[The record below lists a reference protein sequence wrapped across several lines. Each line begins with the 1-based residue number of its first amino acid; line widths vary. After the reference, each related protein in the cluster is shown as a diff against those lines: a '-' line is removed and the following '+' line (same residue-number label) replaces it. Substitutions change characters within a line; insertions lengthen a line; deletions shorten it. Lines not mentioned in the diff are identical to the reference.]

1 MVVLCLYKKGM
12 VIFMKL
18 NGADI
23 FAQVLIEQGVDT
35 IFGYPGGAV
44 LNIYDA
50 LYKNSDKISHYMTAH
65 EQGASH
71 AADGYARATGK
82 TGVVLATSGPG
93 ATNLVTG
100 IATAYMDSIPM
111 VAITGNVGTSLIG
124 RDSFQEVY
132 IAGITMPI
140 TKHNFVVRHVDEL
153 ADVLRSAFKI
163 AQTGRKG
170 PVLVDIPKDV
180 TGAKTEFTPQSPA
193 EIVSVGTEGDD
204 KMLEAAQ
211 MINAAQRP
219 VIYFGGGVTASEA
232 GNELRELMQKA
243 EIPATYTM
251 MAAGVLGYGEEL
263 NLGLIGMH
271 GCRTTNKAVDAADL
285 VIAIGTRFSDR
296 VALNT
301 NEFAKFANI
310 LQIDID
316 PSEVNKNVAV
326 NFSLVGDVKET
337 LLKLL
342 PHINS
347 VKHEEWMKCIKEWQD
362 SDYKPK
368 DSDTV
373 LKPHQIIQ
381 TACDYAG
388 EDAVYVTDVGQHQM
402 WATQFIKHTKTR
414 SFLTS
419 GGLGTMGFGYGAAI
433 GAQLAVG
440 KQRKVVHFTGDGSFH
455 MNLNEAC
462 TAVSYDLP
470 IITVIFNNSVLGMVR
485 QWQTVF
491 YDKRYSSTDPQRK
504 TDFVALAHGFG
515 AEAFRC
521 KNIAEFD
528 EAMKKAVELNKP
540 VWIECIIEKDEK
552 VLPMIPAGGTI
563 EDIMMS

>member
-1 MVVLCLYKKGM
+1 
-12 VIFMKL
+12 MKL

-44 LNIYDA
+44 LNLYDA
-50 LYKNSDKISHYMTAH
+50 LYKNSDKINHYMTAH

-100 IATAYMDSIPM
+100 IATAYMDSVPM
-111 VAITGNVGTSLIG
+111 VAITGNVGTNLIG

-153 ADVLRSAFKI
+153 ADVLRSAFRI

-180 TGAKTEFTPQSPA
+180 TGAKAEFLPQAPA
-193 EIVSVGTEGDD
+193 VIQNTCTVLKDE
-204 KMLEAAQ
+204 LEKAAE
-211 MINAAQRP
+211 MINSAQRP
-219 VIYFGGGVTASEA
+219 VIYFGGGVTSAEA
-232 GNELRELMQKA
+232 GDELRAFMEKA

-251 MAAGVLGYGEEL
+251 MAAGVLGYGEKL

-301 NEFAKFANI
+301 NEFAKFAKI

-326 NFSLVGDVKET
+326 NHSLVGDVKEILT
-337 LLKLL
+337 QLL
-342 PHINS
+342 PLVNE
-347 VKHEEWMKCIKEWQD
+347 VKHTGWMEDIAQWQE

-368 DSDTV
+368 DSDEI
-373 LKPHQIIQ
+373 LKPHQVIQ
-381 TACDYAG
+381 KACEYAG

-440 KQRKVVHFTGDGSFH
+440 KARKVVHFTGDGSFH

-504 TDFVALAHGFG
+504 TDFVKLAEGFG
-515 AEAFRC
+515 AAAFRC
-521 KNIAEFD
+521 ENIAEFD
-528 EAMKKAVELNKP
+528 AAMKKAVELNRP